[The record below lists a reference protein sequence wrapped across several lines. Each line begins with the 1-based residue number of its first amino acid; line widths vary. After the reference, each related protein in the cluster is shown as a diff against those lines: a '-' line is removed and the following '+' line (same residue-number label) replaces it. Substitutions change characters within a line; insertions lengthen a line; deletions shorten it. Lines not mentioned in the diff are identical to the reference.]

1 MKKIKI
7 LLGDPRHNT
16 VGAHSHFVPINI
28 GYIASHIINQFKDNK
43 NYAVEIKLSTDPD
56 EIFNLIEKEN
66 FNILALSNYIWN
78 AQLSNFICEK
88 AKEKD
93 PDMLC
98 ILGGPEFPAGTGA
111 RYIKDTSEN
120 QTYTKCFNYLIER
133 PSVDYFAWSDGEVS
147 MLDLVKSYT
156 ENDFSSNNMI
166 KDDIIVK
173 GCASISKDKKELLV
187 GDYIPRI
194 GMEGSVKSEGRDLI
208 PSPYT
213 TGLLDKWLNGKYTPA
228 FETARGCP
236 FSCTFCDQGMDKSK
250 IAAFSVERLAEE
262 MEYVGE
268 KISKIPDGTKSIS
281 MFDSNWGIFQKD
293 VDLAHKILKV
303 MNKYDWPQ
311 YIECL
316 TPKSNW
322 ENILKIN
329 DILKNRVELTLSM
342 QSTNDKVLSYI
353 KRNNWTT
360 NQYLEFINEA
370 QKRGKPQLTE
380 MIIPLPGETEQT
392 YFEGV
397 KFMMENHV
405 QTRTFGLMMLCGAE
419 LGRDGAIKK
428 YELVGKHRILP
439 KQFGTYFGKKLIE
452 LEEICISTNTMDFEG
467 YLNCRNYSF
476 ILKLLGHP
484 LFYPINKLLK
494 KLNIE
499 WYDFSRTLFDTLKT
513 DKIDGKFRE
522 LYLEFL
528 QKSKD
533 ELFDTRESCTKFY
546 SDDENYKK
554 MVEGNLAE
562 NLAAKYVV
570 KGIINYNE
578 TVDYIFEVIETMLI
592 DSSQKINNE
601 ILVSSKKWLQNLYLI
616 KEIVGDKAYQN
627 NYTLN
632 LDFDFPNWL
641 EDSNSS
647 LDKYN
652 YNILYN
658 ISFEDK
664 KIKKIKNEIYGI
676 FGVDQ
681 ISAFER
687 YLERRHMIG
696 FDFLEKKYQKI
707 IPRAIN

>member
-1 MKKIKI
+1 
-7 LLGDPRHNT
+7 
-16 VGAHSHFVPINI
+16 
-28 GYIASHIINQFKDNK
+28 
-43 NYAVEIKLSTDPD
+43 
-56 EIFNLIEKEN
+56 
-66 FNILALSNYIWN
+66 
-78 AQLSNFICEK
+78 
-88 AKEKD
+88 
-93 PDMLC
+93 
-98 ILGGPEFPAGTGA
+98 
-111 RYIKDTSEN
+111 
-120 QTYTKCFNYLIER
+120 
-133 PSVDYFAWSDGEVS
+133 
-147 MLDLVKSYT
+147 
-156 ENDFSSNNMI
+156 
-166 KDDIIVK
+166 
-173 GCASISKDKKELLV
+173 
-187 GDYIPRI
+187 
-194 GMEGSVKSEGRDLI
+194 
-208 PSPYT
+208 
-213 TGLLDKWLNGKYTPA
+213 
-228 FETARGCP
+228 
-236 FSCTFCDQGMDKSK
+236 
-250 IAAFSVERLAEE
+250 
-262 MEYVGE
+262 
-268 KISKIPDGTKSIS
+268 
-281 MFDSNWGIFQKD
+281 
-293 VDLAHKILKV
+293 
-303 MNKYDWPQ
+303 
-311 YIECL
+311 
-316 TPKSNW
+316 
-322 ENILKIN
+322 
-329 DILKNRVELTLSM
+329 
-342 QSTNDKVLSYI
+342 
-353 KRNNWTT
+353 
-360 NQYLEFINEA
+360 
-370 QKRGKPQLTE
+370 

-484 LFYPINKLLK
+484 LFYPLNKLLK

>member
-1 MKKIKI
+1 MKKINV
-7 LLGDPRHNT
+7 LFGDPRHKT
-16 VGAHSHFVPINI
+16 VGFHSHFVPINI
-28 GYIASHIINQFKDNK
+28 GYIASHIINQFKNNK
-43 NYAVEIKLSTDPD
+43 SYQIEVKLSTDPD
-56 EIFNLIEKEN
+56 EIFNLIESEN
-66 FNILALSNYIWN
+66 FNIIALSNYIWN

-88 AKEKD
+88 TKKKNTNT
-93 PDMLC
+93 LC

-111 RYIKDTSEN
+111 RFIENTSEN
-120 QTYTKCFNYLIER
+120 QTYDKCFNYLIER
-133 PSVDYFAWSDGEVS
+133 LCVDYFVWSDGEVA
-147 MLDLVKSYT
+147 MLDLVNSYI
-156 ENDFSSNNMI
+156 ENDFSSNRMRKNN
-166 KDDIIVK
+166 IIVR
-173 GCASISKDKKELLV
+173 GCANISNDKKKLLV
-187 GDYIPRI
+187 GDYISRI

-213 TGLLDKWLNGKYTPA
+213 TGLLDKFLNGKYTPA

-236 FSCTFCDQGMDKSK
+236 FNCTFCDQGMDKSK
-250 IAAFSVERLAEE
+250 ITAFSVKRLVEE
-262 MEYVGE
+262 IEYIGE
-268 KISKIPDGTKSIS
+268 KIYKIPDGTKSIS

-293 VDLAHKILKV
+293 VDLAHQILKV

-342 QSTNDKVLSYI
+342 QSTNDKTLSYI
-353 KRNNWTT
+353 KRTNWTT
-360 NQYLEFINEA
+360 NQYLEFIKQA

-380 MIIPLPGETEQT
+380 MIIPLPGETEET

-397 KFMMENHV
+397 QFMMENHV

-419 LGRDGAIKK
+419 LGRDGAIKR

-439 KQFGTYFGKKLIE
+439 KQFGTYFGKKIIE
-452 LEEICISTNTMDFEG
+452 TEKICVSTSTMNFQG

-476 ILKLLGHP
+476 VLKLLGHP

-513 DKIDGKFRE
+513 NKIDGKFRE
-522 LYLEFL
+522 LYLDFL
-528 QKSKD
+528 KKSHE
-533 ELFDTRESCTKFY
+533 ELFDTKEECAKFY
-546 SDDENYKK
+546 SEDENYKK
-554 MVEGNLAE
+554 MVEGSLAE

-570 KGIINYNE
+570 IGIINYNE
-578 TVDYIFEVIETMLI
+578 ILDYIFKVIKTMLI
-592 DSSQKINNE
+592 DSSKEVNKE
-601 ILVSSKKWLQNLYLI
+601 ILESSKKWLQNLYLI
-616 KEIVGDKAYQN
+616 NEIVEDKAYQN
-627 NYTLN
+627 NYIID

-647 LDKYN
+647 LDKYK

-658 ISFEDK
+658 ISFEDQ
-664 KIKKIKNEIYGI
+664 KIKKIRNEIYAI

-687 YLERRHMIG
+687 FLERRHMIG

-707 IPRAIN
+707 NLRAVN

>member
-1 MKKIKI
+1 M
-7 LLGDPRHNT
+7 LLGDPRHKT
-16 VGAHSHFVPINI
+16 VGSHSHFVPINI
-28 GYIASHIINQFKDNK
+28 GYIASHLINQFKSNK
-43 NYAVEIKLSTDPD
+43 DYDLDINLSTDPD
-56 EIFNLIEKEN
+56 EIFGLIEKEDL
-66 FNILALSNYIWN
+66 NIIALSNYIWN
-78 AQLSNFICEK
+78 AQLSNLICEK
-88 AKEKD
+88 AKEKN
-93 PDMLC
+93 PETLC

-111 RYIKDTSEN
+111 RYIKNTSEN
-120 QTYTKCFNYLIER
+120 QTYDKCFNYLIER
-133 PSVDYFAWSDGEVS
+133 PSVDYFAWSDGEVA
-147 MLDLVKSYT
+147 MLDLVNSYI
-156 ENDFSSNNMI
+156 ENELSPNKMRENNV
-166 KDDIIVK
+166 IVR
-173 GCASISKDKKELLV
+173 GSANISKDKEKLLV
-187 GDYIPRI
+187 GEYIPRI

-213 TGLLDKWLNGKYTPA
+213 TGLLDKWLDGKYTPA

-250 IAAFSVERLAEE
+250 IAAFSVRRLAEE
-262 MEYVGE
+262 MEYVGD
-268 KISKIPDGTKSIS
+268 KISKIPGGTKSIS

-293 VDLAHKILKV
+293 VDLANKILKV
-303 MNKYDWPQ
+303 MDKYDWPQ

-322 ENILKIN
+322 QNILKIN

-380 MIIPLPGETEQT
+380 MIIPLPGETEES

-439 KQFGTYFGKKLIE
+439 KQFGIYYGKKIIE
-452 LEEICISTNTMDFEG
+452 TEEICVSTSTMDYQG

-476 ILKLLGHP
+476 VLKLLGHP

-499 WYDFSRTLFDTLKT
+499 WYDFSRKLFDTLRT
-513 DKIDGKFRE
+513 NEIEGKFRE

-528 QKSKD
+528 QKSQD
-533 ELFDTRESCTKFY
+533 ELFDSKEECTKFY
-546 SDDENYKK
+546 SEDENYKK

-570 KGIINYNE
+570 KGIINYN
-578 TVDYIFEVIETMLI
+578 DIINYIFKVINMMLK
-592 DSSQKINNE
+592 DSSLDVNPKI
-601 ILVSSKKWLQNLYLI
+601 LDSSKKWLQNLYLI
-616 KEIVGDKAYQN
+616 NEIVGNEEYKN
-627 NYTLN
+627 NYTLDLN
-632 LDFDFPNWL
+632 FDFPNWL
-641 EDSNSS
+641 EDSSSS
-647 LDKYN
+647 LDKYK
-652 YNILYN
+652 YDILYN

-664 KIKKIKNEIYGI
+664 KIEKIKNEIYAI

-687 YLERRHMIG
+687 FLERRHMIG

-707 IPRAIN
+707 NHSSVN